1 MRRITFDIK
10 ISAKKYESRKKV
22 AIKSWQRQN
31 FFESR
36 KRPVYEGK
44 NFFDKISEKIA
55 EFKIKSCPK
64 TLRKSIFF

>member
-1 MRRITFDIK
+1 M
-10 ISAKKYESRKKV
+10 ISKFPQKSMKVEKKV

-44 NFFDKISEKIA
+44 TFLTKFPQKLQNLKLKVVL
-55 EFKIKSCPK
+55 K
-64 TLRKSIFF
+64 R

>member
-1 MRRITFDIK
+1 M
-10 ISAKKYESRKKV
+10 ISKFPQKSMKVEKKV

-31 FFESR
+31 FFKSR